1 MIDQPEQAA
10 VVIEVRVA
18 DHSSVDCVDV
28 VLPEEWSNH
37 VTSGVEVARPSGR
50 IRFRWI
56 TYAGVIKVSMAVWGL
71 QKDARPAPRSISFIS
86 KQVMINLPFA
96 CFAKISEQQIAN
108 GTKQINRRFIMA

>member
-18 DHSSVDCVDV
+18 DHNSVDCVDI
-28 VLPEEWSNH
+28 VLLEEWS
-37 VTSGVEVARPSGR
+37 VTSGLEVADPSGR

-56 TYAGVIKVSMAVWGL
+56 TYAGVIKVRMPFGVCRRT
-71 QKDARPAPRSISFIS
+71 ARPAPRPISFIS
-86 KQVMINLPFA
+86 KQVMINLPFV

-108 GTKQINRRFIMA
+108 GTKQINRCFIMA